1 MKLIQFNSKR
11 DIIYIDISKITF
23 IESYNGSTRINFAG
37 GNPIVVHITIDQA
50 IEIINK
56 NTQQ

>member
-1 MKLIQFNSKR
+1 MKLIQFNSTR
-11 DIIYIDISKITF
+11 DIIYVDISKITF

-37 GNPIVVHITIDQA
+37 GNPIVVYIPIDEV

-56 NTQQ
+56 NTQ